1 LTDLSGGSNSLNSA
15 SGHIELRKDLNL
27 EYVLA
32 LEDLLK
38 RVYNCLVFYTEQ
50 GLNPLSLFLSERK
63 VKISSEYLDEG
74 LTYQ

>member
-1 LTDLSGGSNSLNSA
+1 MWKIFSDNF
-15 SGHIELRKDLNL
+15 
-27 EYVLA
+27 
-32 LEDLLK
+32 LK

-50 GLNPLSLFLSERK
+50 GLKPISLFLSERK